1 MLPAVLFLLYWQHR
15 HLFELCERAAV
26 WTPTRGARV
35 HRLAAVAHKARVGA
49 PSLGFYSPTR
59 APSQPIQEY
68 AHMNE
73 LIRVISPD
81 GMHAELRSKRAAQ
94 LVREHGW
101 TYVTPTTPAPS
112 SEPVEVAY
120 TPVADR
126 LAALESETL

>member
-1 MLPAVLFLLYWQHR
+1 
-15 HLFELCERAAV
+15 
-26 WTPTRGARV
+26 
-35 HRLAAVAHKARVGA
+35 
-49 PSLGFYSPTR
+49 
-59 APSQPIQEY
+59 
-68 AHMNE
+68 MNE